1 MSRKTSVS
9 ELKKLLADSPYA
21 HLELGAVNDHAA
33 YVMNFQGVH
42 PMHSHS
48 RDELYFVLE
57 GKITI
62 RYKNTP
68 PETLKK
74 GECLTVPAYVTHS
87 SESEDG
93 ALVLMV
99 KPKDMFPKLTDLE

>member
-1 MSRKTSVS
+1 MSQKTSVV
-9 ELKKLLADSPYA
+9 ELKKLLSDIPYS

-33 YVMNFQGVH
+33 YVMNFQGQH
-42 PMHSHS
+42 AMHSHA
-48 RDELYFVLE
+48 RDEMYFVLE

-62 RYKNTP
+62 RYKSAP
-68 PETLKK
+68 AETLKK

-87 SESEDG
+87 SESEEG

-99 KPKDMFPKLTDLE
+99 KPKDMFPNPSDLE

>member
-1 MSRKTSVS
+1 MSRKTSVT
-9 ELKKLLADSPYA
+9 ELKKLLENSPYG

-33 YVMNFQGVH
+33 YVMHFKGSY

-57 GKITI
+57 GKVTV
-62 RYKNTP
+62 RFKNAP
-68 PETLKK
+68 SESLKK

-87 SESEDG
+87 SESAEG
-93 ALVLMV
+93 AMVLMV
-99 KPKDMFPKLTDLE
+99 KPKDMFPKPQDLE